1 MKLYAGTSGFAY
13 PAWKPDFYPE
23 KLAAKKFLN
32 HYATKLNAVEINYTF
47 RHLPSANT
55 LKGWVEQTPPEFK
68 FALKAHQR
76 LTHIMRL
83 KRSEFTGLFFQAID
97 PLRVTGRLG
106 PVLFQLPPNL
116 KVDVELLKDFLEDV
130 PRDMPLAFEFRN
142 KTWFEEPVYQ
152 VLEERGISLCQA
164 ESEKLTAP
172 ERITAGFIYFR
183 LRKETYSDEE
193 VADVRAK
200 ADAFIA
206 QGKEVYVFFKH
217 EETPD
222 GALCAEKILR

>member
-83 KRSEFTGLFFQAID
+83 KRGEFTELFFKAID

-106 PVLFQLPPNL
+106 AVLFQLPPNL
-116 KVDVELLKDFLEDV
+116 KVDVELLKGFLQDV
-130 PRDMPLAFEFRN
+130 PADMPLAFEFRN
-142 KTWFEEPVYQ
+142 KTWFEDPVYK
-152 VLEERGISLCQA
+152 VLEDRGIALCQA
-164 ESEKLTAP
+164 ESDKLVTP
-172 ERITAGFIYFR
+172 DRITAGFVYFR
-183 LRKETYSDEE
+183 LRKESYSDEE

-200 ADAFIA
+200 ADALTA
-206 QGKEVYVFFKH
+206 QGKDVYVFFKH

-222 GALCAEKILR
+222 GALCAQKILR